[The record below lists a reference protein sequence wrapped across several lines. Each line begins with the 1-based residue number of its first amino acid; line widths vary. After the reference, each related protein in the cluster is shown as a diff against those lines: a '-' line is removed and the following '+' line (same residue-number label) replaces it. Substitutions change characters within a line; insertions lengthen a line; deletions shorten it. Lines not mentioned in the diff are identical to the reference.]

1 MTSLSSNR
9 AAAGGG
15 LAAVALML
23 WTTLP
28 GGTAK
33 AADAAN
39 GELLAQ
45 RWCAS
50 CHIVAP
56 GQTGGADNAPTF
68 AAIAK
73 IPGFSEDKLALFLM
87 DPHPKMPD
95 MQLGRGEAKDLAAYI
110 ASQAQ

>member
-9 AAAGGG
+9 ALAGAG

-23 WTTLP
+23 WTPLA

-39 GELLAQ
+39 GELLAK
-45 RWCAS
+45 RWCTF

-56 GQTGGADNAPTF
+56 DQTSGADNAPAF

-73 IPGFSEDKLALFLM
+73 IPGFSEDKLARFLM

>member
-1 MTSLSSNR
+1 MTSPSSKR
-9 AAAGGG
+9 ASAGAA
-15 LAAVALML
+15 LALML
-23 WTTLP
+23 TVALP
-28 GGTAK
+28 AD
-33 AADAAN
+33 AADAAH
-39 GELLAQ
+39 GEQLAK

-56 GQTGGADNAPTF
+56 DQTRGVDNAPAF
-68 AAIAK
+68 ATIAK
-73 IPGFSEDKLALFLM
+73 MPGFDADKLARFLM